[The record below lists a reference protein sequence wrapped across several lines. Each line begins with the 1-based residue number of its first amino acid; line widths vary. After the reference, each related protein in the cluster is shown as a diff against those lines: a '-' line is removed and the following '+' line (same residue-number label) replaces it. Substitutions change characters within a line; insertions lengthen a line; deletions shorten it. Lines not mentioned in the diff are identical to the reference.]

1 MKLLRRNGQSIGEYA
16 IMLGIVLGA
25 VFSVQNYIRNR
36 ILGGIQATAEH
47 YHAPGSTAAV
57 TIDDE
62 FRVTTESS
70 SRSQSTV
77 NFTEAVKGESTSGSL
92 GTSTTTNPKDE

>member
-36 ILGGIQATAEH
+36 ILGGIQATAEY
-47 YHAPGSTAAV
+47 YHDPEKTAEAV
-57 TIDDE
+57 IDKD
-62 FRVTTESS
+62 FTVTTKSS
-70 SRSQSTV
+70 SLSQSTAT
-77 NFTEAVKGESTSGSL
+77 FSKSTKGVTSSGSL
-92 GTSTTTNPKDE
+92 GKSTTINPKDE